1 MTKAFVLFL
10 CFALFGL
17 FPGVAEEARREF
29 SGEFTPANNG
39 ERLLAFLVSLTD
51 PESMDL
57 EMDAIPGDDGA
68 ILALSLSLHGGLI
81 GGIRVER
88 LSLSSAFVQLNP
100 PSEWIRGNRHSFRML
115 NALRTNF
122 KLVVDERDVLEA
134 LETYAS
140 VSWSDIRVKLD
151 SEGLRAQGRFRP
163 DATAFSLLA
172 GIATKLEIRDG
183 DRVVLKSPQVYI
195 NGEEKTVLFQRDL
208 ERLRPLLDFNGLPLS
223 PMLSRLS
230 IDKGKLLLGTAT
242 PPRPVEGVQ
251 FRYVRDNKRPFVMH
265 PPESYG
271 IPTHLFRNG
280 DILLVCGKTWRSKI
294 VNLVDDGDSS
304 FTHSGIIRVI
314 DGVPH
319 VIHAS
324 PETELV
330 QMERAEVFLSPEKV
344 DRASLFRVREDPAAA
359 AEASLNALKYYEER
373 VHFDSAFDG
382 EDHGSLYC
390 TELIWIA
397 YEQAGID
404 LADGLWY
411 RASNPVINGRL
422 LLPNS
427 LSRSPLLEEAAVL
440 R

>member
-10 CFALFGL
+10 CFALFGS

-68 ILALSLSLHGGLI
+68 ILSLSLSLHGGVI

-122 KLVVDERDVLEA
+122 ELVVDERDVMEA

-140 VSWSDIRVKLD
+140 VSWSDIKVKLD
-151 SEGLRAQGRFRP
+151 SEELRAQGRFRP

-172 GIATKLEIRDG
+172 GIATKLGIQDG
-183 DRVVLKSPQVYI
+183 NRVVLKSPQVYI

-230 IDKGKLLLGTAT
+230 IDEGKLLLGTAT

-251 FRYVRDNKRPFVMH
+251 FRYVRDSERPFVMH

-280 DILLVCGKTWRSKI
+280 DILLVCGKTWRSKL
-294 VNLVDDGDSS
+294 VNLVDDGDSA

-359 AEASLNALKYYEER
+359 TEASLNALKYYEER

-411 RASNPVINGRL
+411 CVSNPVINRRL